1 MTNINEK
8 NNYKKMI
15 NNFYEN
21 EKNNIYNKIIIF
33 DYGFDNSYIYKKF
46 ENITMSFS
54 KIEYYK
60 NIQQGFINNE
70 LKDEIALKKKYLFK
84 RIKKYKS
91 NKKIFMIIN
100 NFIQKG
106 NIVGYSSN
114 MNIYEDLLKEYKKE
128 RLKYKSQNVG
138 KRIYQMTEIAKLGGS
153 INDNDNSC
161 IIF

>member
-1 MTNINEK
+1 
-8 NNYKKMI
+8 
-15 NNFYEN
+15 
-21 EKNNIYNKIIIF
+21 
-33 DYGFDNSYIYKKF
+33 
-46 ENITMSFS
+46 
-54 KIEYYK
+54 
-60 NIQQGFINNE
+60 
-70 LKDEIALKKKYLFK
+70 
-84 RIKKYKS
+84 
-91 NKKIFMIIN
+91 MIIN

>member
-60 NIQQGFINNE
+60 NIQQSFINNE

>member
-1 MTNINEK
+1 MSMLAIA
-8 NNYKKMI
+8 I
-15 NNFYEN
+15 S
-21 EKNNIYNKIIIF
+21 IAILIIVTSVMN
-33 DYGFDNSYIYKKF
+33 GFR
-46 ENITMSFS
+46 EELLS
-54 KIEYYK
+54 KILGFNAHITVSKHEEFK
-60 NIQQGFINNE
+60 NFNE

-138 KRIYQMTEIAKLGGS
+138 KRIYQMTEIAKLVGS

>member
-1 MTNINEK
+1 MESNSNFCDVFLRIFLNLNKVAENKEQLMQLFLQKIHKSINDFLKNNDYLKISEGEKFDVCNIIPIHMTNINEK

-84 RIKKYKS
+84 RIK
-91 NKKIFMIIN
+91 
-100 NFIQKG
+100 
-106 NIVGYSSN
+106 
-114 MNIYEDLLKEYKKE
+114 NIYQIKKF
-128 RLKYKSQNVG
+128 L
-138 KRIYQMTEIAKLGGS
+138 
-153 INDNDNSC
+153 
-161 IIF
+161 